1 MNHHD
6 IDRIVA
12 RYFKVNPAKM
22 HSHNQ
27 QDFILLARAAAIRLN
42 HDLLKYSFNRL
53 CRLYDRKS
61 HNTAGNAYR
70 NACKMYDTDKK
81 FKSKY
86 DRAHDDAVNFLEKW
100 GPKKQRYNLHY
111 RLREKEI
118 HVSTKTRTVSISAD
132 QEPLISGSKQLKK
145 LLKQHHYSV
154 QYAIL

>member
-12 RYFKVNPAKM
+12 RYYKVKPAKI
-22 HSHNQ
+22 HSHSQ
-27 QDFILLARAAAIRLN
+27 QDHIILARAAAIRLN

-70 NACKMYDTDKK
+70 NACNMYDTDKNYRLLYDQAHADALK
-81 FKSKY
+81 FLMS
-86 DRAHDDAVNFLEKW
+86 W

-118 HVSTKTRTVSISAD
+118 RLETKSKTVSITSD
-132 QEPLISGSKQLKK
+132 QEQLITGSGQLRK
-145 LLKQHHYSV
+145 LLHKHNYSV